1 MYCWDILGPSGYHLT
16 LTTHPITLLDKALS
30 GVLTGQEWTEEHK
43 GFVQASIFS
52 QIPNLIEHTG
62 TFPIHG
68 VHTSQD
74 KGLKRSTAKAL
85 LPDTRTPQRSC
96 VHGSACSKSF
106 YIGPLYFVDPWNN
119 LTCLLCEISDSRTKS
134 YYLLNC
140 IRQTV
145 GPLKGFVINKCFK
158 HVLKWLIQ
166 CFFFFLRGQ
175 SRFVGIW
182 SLSCNKRLACWKP
195 WTQHPQWLTI
205 KTSQHWSHG
214 LLFIQSSI
222 PSTYVQGW

>member
-1 MYCWDILGPSGYHLT
+1 MDRGTYRCH
-16 LTTHPITLLDKALS
+16 
-30 GVLTGQEWTEEHK
+30 TGL
-43 GFVQASIFS
+43 
-52 QIPNLIEHTG
+52 QIQPDPNLIEHTG

-68 VHTSQD
+68 VPASQA

-96 VHGSACSKSF
+96 VHGSAVQSQARSMNWTCSKSF
-106 YIGPLYFVDPWNN
+106 YIEALCFVDQWNN
-119 LTCLLCEISDSRTKS
+119 LTCLLCEICGLRTKS

-145 GPLKGFVINKCFK
+145 GPLKGFVINKCFM
-158 HVLKWLIQ
+158 HVLKRLTQ
-166 CFFFFLRGQ
+166 GFFLRGQ

-195 WTQHPQWLTI
+195 WKQHPHWLTI
-205 KTSQHWSHG
+205 KTGRHWRWWGPLCSEQYPKHLCPG
-214 LLFIQSSI
+214 LVGEKKRNNFCKNVKVSWSYN
-222 PSTYVQGW
+222 TNV